1 MESMVQRSIASLM
14 YRNVIPQFNIL
25 RSYITVLLECG
36 ITAGVTVPT
45 LGHVPREDCEK
56 TQKTPDNNREL
67 YRLVEIAP
75 DGWSS
80 CDIFVLRH
88 AVTY

>member
-1 MESMVQRSIASLM
+1 MWSGGEKTMESMVQRSIASLV

-56 TQKTPDNNREL
+56 TPDNNRKESF
-67 YRLVEIAP
+67 I
-75 DGWSS
+75 D
-80 CDIFVLRH
+80 
-88 AVTY
+88 